1 MKKIIIN
8 TTLVI
13 LVIGIFAYILIPNSE
28 EKITTVTSTTVSV
41 VDPPCNIL
49 FNSNEDTFLVED
61 NQCISTYIGQYS
73 NSMYSSLLIECRAS
87 ADGDSKERQQLS
99 DDRAKQL
106 KYILMDRGV
115 DSLDIN
121 INSYGDTS
129 PLPGVDQST
138 PEGKML
144 NRSCQLTGV
153 INNFLSTETTLES

>member
-13 LVIGIFAYILIPNSE
+13 LIFAIFAYILIPNSE
-28 EKITTVTSTTVSV
+28 SKPAVTTSTTILVI
-41 VDPPCNIL
+41 DPPCNIL

-61 NQCISTYIGQYS
+61 NQCINTYIGQYS
-73 NSMYSSLLIECRAS
+73 NSVYVSLLIECRAS

-115 DSLDIN
+115 NSLDIN

-129 PLPGVDQST
+129 PLPGVNQST

-153 INNFLSTETTLES
+153 VDSFLSTETTLES

>member
-1 MKKIIIN
+1 MKKILIN

-13 LVIGIFAYILIPNSE
+13 LILGIFAYILVPNSE
-28 EKITTVTSTTVSV
+28 SKPIVVTSTTVPV

-49 FNSNEDTFLVED
+49 FNSNEDTFLVEN
-61 NQCISTYIGQYS
+61 NQCIATYIGQYS
-73 NSMYSSLLIECRAS
+73 NSIYSSLLIECRAS

-115 DSLDIN
+115 DSLDIT
-121 INSYGDTS
+121 ISSYGDTF
-129 PLPGVDQST
+129 PLPGVDQSA

-153 INNFLSTETTLES
+153 IKASLSTETTLES